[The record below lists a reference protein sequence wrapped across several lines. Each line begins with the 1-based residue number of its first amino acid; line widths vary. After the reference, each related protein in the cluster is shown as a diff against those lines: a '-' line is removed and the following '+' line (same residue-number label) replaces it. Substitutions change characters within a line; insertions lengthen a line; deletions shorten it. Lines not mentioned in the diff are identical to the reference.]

1 MLPLHKLLDL
11 PIFALY
17 LKMIQLHDLQ
27 FQAYLSSEEIQQT
40 VKTLAHELSTTYADK
55 NPIFVGV
62 LNGAFMFL
70 SDLLQHF
77 EGDCEVE
84 FVKMKSYEG
93 TSTTGNV
100 KVDLDF
106 PNLENRHVIV
116 VEDIVDTGNTLV
128 TMHELLQSKNTKSL
142 AYCSL
147 FLKPEVYKKD
157 LEIDFVGMAIPNKFI
172 VGYGLDYN
180 GLGRNLPEIYQLKA

>member
-1 MLPLHKLLDL
+1 
-11 PIFALY
+11 
-17 LKMIQLHDLQ
+17 
-27 FQAYLSSEEIQQT
+27 
-40 VKTLAHELSTTYADK
+40 
-55 NPIFVGV
+55 
-62 LNGAFMFL
+62 
-70 SDLLQHF
+70 
-77 EGDCEVE
+77 
-84 FVKMKSYEG
+84 MKSYEG

>member
-1 MLPLHKLLDL
+1 
-11 PIFALY
+11 
-17 LKMIQLHDLQ
+17 MIQLHDLQ

-40 VKTLAHELSTTYADK
+40 VKTLAQELSTTYADK

-70 SDLLQHF
+70 SDLLQNF
-77 EGDCEVE
+77 ESDCEVE